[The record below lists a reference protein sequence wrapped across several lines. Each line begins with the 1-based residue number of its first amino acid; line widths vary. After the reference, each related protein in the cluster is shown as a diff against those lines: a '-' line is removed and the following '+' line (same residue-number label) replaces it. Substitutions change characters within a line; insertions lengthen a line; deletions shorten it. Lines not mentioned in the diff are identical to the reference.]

1 MSLDTKKER
10 PTRTETLKA
19 NPDSSP
25 VVCSSD
31 AVTRNSNT
39 EHERITSDGPG

>member
-1 MSLDTKKER
+1 MSLTTKKER
-10 PTRTETLKA
+10 PKRTETLNA

-31 AVTRNSNT
+31 AVTRNSNI
-39 EHERITSDGPG
+39 EHERITSDEPG